1 MDQETIGDRTVT
13 VVHSPSTAARL
24 GTYYAYSSDDTLLV
38 VQAFDPDVAAEA
50 LAALP

>member
-24 GTYYAYSSDDTLLV
+24 GTYYVYSSDDTLLV

>member
-1 MDQETIGDRTVT
+1 MAGKLVT

-24 GTYYAYSSDDTLLV
+24 GTFYAYSSGDMLLV